1 MDPRSAPFL
10 FVFPFLS
17 RIIFAPPAHNVI
29 VAFWNKR
36 GDGMSALIDMQ
47 GICKR
52 YTAGGQ
58 TVRAL
63 DGVDFAVQA
72 GEMVAILGP
81 SGSGK
86 STLMNVL
93 GCLDVPDAGRYQ
105 LAGQA
110 VDKMSEGQLSRVR
123 GRTVGF
129 VFQGF
134 HLLPG
139 LTARENVELPLLYR
153 GVPERRRRALVE
165 DSLRQ
170 VGLAGRMEHRPA
182 QLSGGQQQRG
192 AIARAIAGQPPVLLA
207 DEPTGNL
214 DTAAGREIM
223 GLLQQ
228 LHAGGHTVVIITHDP
243 RIGAA
248 CPRRVVM
255 EDGRLREE

>member
-1 MDPRSAPFL
+1 MRPA
-10 FVFPFLS
+10 
-17 RIIFAPPAHNVI
+17 AHNV
-29 VAFWNKR
+29 R
-36 GDGMSALIDMQ
+36 GVNDMNALIDMK
-47 GICKR
+47 GICKH
-52 YTAGGQ
+52 YTVGGQ

-63 DGVDFAVQA
+63 DGLDFSVAA

-86 STLMNVL
+86 STLMNIL
-93 GCLDVPDAGRYQ
+93 GCLDVPTAGQYR

-110 VDKMSEGQLSRVR
+110 VERMSEGELSRVR

-153 GVPERRRRALVE
+153 GIPDGERRRLAE
-165 DSLRQ
+165 ESLAR
-170 VGLAGRMEHRPA
+170 VGLKSRMDHRPGE
-182 QLSGGQQQRG
+182 LSGGQQQRV
-192 AIARAIAGQPPVLLA
+192 AVARAIAGRPPMLLA

-223 GLLQQ
+223 GLLRE
-228 LHAGGHTVVIITHDP
+228 LHREGHTVVIITHDP
-243 RIGAA
+243 AIGAA

-255 EDGRLREE
+255 EDGKLNEE

>member
-1 MDPRSAPFL
+1 METL
-10 FVFPFLS
+10 
-17 RIIFAPPAHNVI
+17 IEM
-29 VAFWNKR
+29 R
-36 GDGMSALIDMQ
+36 GIR
-47 GICKR
+47 KR
-52 YTAGGQ
+52 YTVGEQ
-58 TVRAL
+58 QVQAL
-63 DGVDFAVQA
+63 DGVDFTVSR

-93 GCLDVPDAGRYQ
+93 GCLDTPDGGTYR

-110 VDKMSEGQLSRVR
+110 VEGMTEGQLSRVR
-123 GRTVGF
+123 GQTVGF

-153 GVPERRRRALVE
+153 GIPERTRRQLAL

-170 VGLAGRMEHRPA
+170 VGLAARTDHRPA
-182 QLSGGQQQRG
+182 QLSGGQQQRV
-192 AIARAIAGQPPVLLA
+192 AIARAVAGNPPVLLA

-214 DTAAGREIM
+214 DTVAGKEIM
-223 GLLQQ
+223 ALLHH
-228 LHAGGHTVVIITHDP
+228 LHQNGHTVVIITHDP
-243 RIGAA
+243 AIGAA

-255 EDGRLREE
+255 EDGRLRED